1 MTLVLKGGRLI
12 DGTGAAPIESSTI
25 VIEGELIAAVGVEG
39 EVATPPGAEVVD
51 VTGKTVLPGLIN
63 THTHLCWDC
72 VGDLKEQS
80 HFDPPTMVALKYG
93 MNMRHCLQAGVT
105 TIRDMGAPYGIPLV
119 ARQAMD
125 DGIVVGPRLFHS
137 GRPLTITGGH
147 ASWMGTREVDGVD
160 EVRKGAREQIRD
172 GASWIKLMASGSREE
187 GLSRRGTVWTVS
199 LPEFSMEE
207 LEAAAE
213 EAHAAGKKITAH
225 ATEINAIRNCV
236 DAGFDAI
243 EHGGPFDEDVLEKM
257 VRNGVWL
264 VPTFSPANLQ
274 VERGAEIGMPEFEI
288 ERRRGQIDDDRDDV
302 LRASRAGVKIA
313 MGTDAGSPAVPN
325 SEVAREIELLHSFGV
340 CETRMDAIVA
350 ATRHGAELLGVADEA
365 GSLGPGK
372 VADVLVVNGDPLE
385 DLGALRAVSLV
396 LLGGEP
402 VVKDGL
408 VLR

>member
-1 MTLVLKGGRLI
+1 MTLVLKGGTLI
-12 DGTGAAPIESSTI
+12 DGTGTQPMASSTI
-25 VIEGELIAAVGVEG
+25 VIDGELIAAVGRDDEI
-39 EVATPPGAEVVD
+39 AIPFGADVVD

-80 HFDPPTMVALKYG
+80 HFDTPMMVALKYG

-119 ARQAMD
+119 AKQAVD
-125 DGIVVGPRLFHS
+125 EGIITGPRLFHS
-137 GRPLTITGGH
+137 GRPLSITGGH

-160 EVRKGAREQIRD
+160 EVRKGVREQVRE
-172 GASWIKLMASGSREE
+172 GASWIKIMASGSREE
-187 GLSRRGTVWTVS
+187 GLSRKGTVWTVA

-207 LEAAAE
+207 LRTAAE

-225 ATEINAIRNCV
+225 ATEIGAIRNCV
-236 DAGFDAI
+236 AAGFDAI
-243 EHGGPFDEDVLEKM
+243 EHGGPFDAEVLELM
-257 VRNGVWL
+257 VANGVWL

-274 VERGAEIGMPEFEI
+274 VERGAAIGMPEFEI
-288 ERRRGQIDDDRDDV
+288 DRRRGQIDEDRDDV
-302 LRASRAGVKIA
+302 LRAARAGVKIA

-325 SEVAREIELLHSFGV
+325 NEVAREIELLHSFGV
-340 CETRMDAIVA
+340 CETPMEAIIV
-350 ATRHGAELLGVADEA
+350 ATRHGAELLGVADEV
-365 GSLGPGK
+365 GTLEPGK
-372 VADVLVVNGDPLE
+372 VADVVVIDGDPLE

-396 LLGGEP
+396 SLGGEL
-402 VVKDGL
+402 VVRGGS